1 MARLQAHRGRRQS
14 RQSASPHPSLP
25 GFHPEESQARAT
37 NRAASVAAA
46 VAERYAAATS
56 YSEYLSSLSTPPP
69 PEQFFD
75 EQVPLDLDAP
85 DFDAPVAYADSPNRE
100 HAHHD
105 LPTQGSSA
113 LEFQQDFSPEVA
125 SYPEVPAAPL
135 ATAVFPPELANEFTA
150 GPLQTNQSVPANHEL
165 PENFFVDS
173 TVEPNLPLS
182 ANLIEFPRQLIAARK
197 ARPRLAEGPLRD
209 AATDPTALAPEN
221 AQLRIFEVE
230 PEQIS
235 REPLAAQPAAALPL
249 ADWHYIQLDTPL
261 LSTAAAA
268 DIATDNFA
276 NPFANNFDSP
286 FELPMQPAPIDR
298 RLLAGSLDLGLI
310 LVGFFIFMAGF
321 ATITRPPSDKF
332 ALFAAGAIFLALS
345 AAYQWL
351 FLTYSDATPGM
362 RYARIALCTFADSN
376 PTVANRRWRIA
387 AFYFSAA
394 AAGLGFLWMLLDVD
408 HLGWHDRLSKTY
420 QRCY

>member
-25 GFHPEESQARAT
+25 GFNPDESQPRTT

-56 YSEYLSSLSTPPP
+56 YSEYLSTLSTPPP

-75 EQVPLDLDAP
+75 EQVPLDLDAA
-85 DFDAPVAYADSPNRE
+85 DFDGPRSYTDSPSFE

-113 LEFQQDFSPEVA
+113 LEFQQEFAPEV
-125 SYPEVPAAPL
+125 AAPL
-135 ATAVFPPELANEFTA
+135 ATAVFPPELANEFAA
-150 GPLQTNQSVPANHEL
+150 GSVQTNQSAPPTHEHS
-165 PENFFVDS
+165 ENFFVEA

-197 ARPRLAEGPLRD
+197 ARPRLAEGPLREP
-209 AATDPTALAPEN
+209 AAEAVAPEN

-235 REPLAAQPAAALPL
+235 REPLAAQAAAALPV

-261 LSTAAAA
+261 LSTTAAA
-268 DIATDNFA
+268 DVAPGTAT
-276 NPFANNFDSP
+276 NPFAAHFDSP
-286 FELPMQPAPIDR
+286 FELPMQPAPMDR
-298 RLLAGSLDLGLI
+298 RMLAASLDLGLI

-332 ALFAAGAIFLALS
+332 ALIAAGAIFLGLS

-362 RYARIALCTFADSN
+362 RYARIALCTFCDSN